1 MLHPLQS
8 WRFESKWLEVDECN
22 RDFAT
27 VICGPTLLW
36 MTCSRTR
43 RLANALVGLLAGD
56 AALLLYLLL
65 NAFWARATLL
75 AAHAG
80 EPYAQA
86 PVAIQLFTLYAPF
99 SLVGWLFI
107 GVPIALLLPVRFVI
121 RWPWPFVITL
131 GGFLGPP
138 AMLIILRMLG
148 GGRIVFA
155 GTGTL
160 FIFSILV
167 STVSFAVYV
176 ALLRKQLGGSN

>member
-1 MLHPLQS
+1 
-8 WRFESKWLEVDECN
+8 
-22 RDFAT
+22 
-27 VICGPTLLW
+27 
-36 MTCSRTR
+36 MTCTRTR
-43 RLANALVGLLAGD
+43 RLAYALVGLLAGD
-56 AALLLYLLL
+56 SALLLYMLL

-86 PVAIQLFTLYAPF
+86 PEAIQLFTLYAPF
-99 SLVGWLFI
+99 SLVGWLLI
-107 GVPIALLLPVRFVI
+107 GVPIVLLLPVRSVI

-155 GTGTL
+155 GTGPL

-176 ALLRKQLGGSN
+176 ALLRKQLGGSS